1 MVTFTDPFKMTP
13 TSSRTIFC
21 AIQPLTAI
29 RVESSSLPRSVETVT
44 ATPAVQT
51 PAVQTPP
58 VQTPPGTAAIPS
70 VSSAGLPDHI
80 AAQYD
85 SVIDSVINMGLSHD
99 GSASPLRG
107 R

>member
-1 MVTFTDPFKMTP
+1 MVTFTDAFKMTP

-29 RVESSSLPRSVETVT
+29 RIESSSLPRSVETVT

-51 PAVQTPP
+51 PA